1 MLSWS
6 LDQMRISSDSY
17 VKSSLSSLLTFVDH
31 HHQAETFT

>member
-6 LDQMRISSDSY
+6 LDQMRISLDSY
-17 VKSSLSSLLTFVDH
+17 VKSSLLTFVDH